1 MSLSVRRTSLYV
13 QIPSVNARTF
23 SVMEKKIAQTTRM
36 KLGRNL
42 TPITPEPTIS
52 DIVEENII
60 YVNVAE

>member
-1 MSLSVRRTSLYV
+1 
-13 QIPSVNARTF
+13 
-23 SVMEKKIAQTTRM
+23 MEKKIAQTTRM